1 MVWTGDGPVAECLLT
16 GWCSNNMLYP
26 KEDRTNQRLLYSCRN
41 CDYVEE
47 AENAKTY
54 RNELQSAI
62 GETGRRR
69 PGHWLRP
76 HAAAIRPRMPQL
88 PRQGMRLLPEPAAS
102 LRNHHGPSSTS
113 AFPAATSSE
122 ASSKISLIYCIP

>member
-62 GETGRRR
+62 GETAGVVQDIGSD
-69 PGHWLRP
+69 PT
-76 HAAAIRPRMPQL
+76 L
-88 PRQGMRLLPEPAAS
+88 PRSDREC
-102 LRNHHGPSSTS
+102 PSCHDKECVFFQSQQRR
-113 AFPAATSSE
+113 SE
-122 ASSKISLIYCIP
+122 TTMVLFYVCLSCGHIFRGVE